1 MTSAVSWITYYHRHV
16 QPTRLLDQ
24 KREEFMNNS
33 EDILE
38 RRVNRRSFL
47 RNGAIAAGTVT
58 AGAALL
64 SHGLAAFGQESNG
77 GSSLTKG
84 DIAILQF
91 LAAAELIE
99 SDLWQQYAELGGID
113 NNPPIEV
120 DPSN

>member
-1 MTSAVSWITYYHRHV
+1 MSS
-16 QPTRLLDQ
+16 QPGYWTR

-64 SHGLAAFGQESNG
+64 SHGLAAFG
-77 GSSLTKG
+77 
-84 DIAILQF
+84 
-91 LAAAELIE
+91 
-99 SDLWQQYAELGGID
+99 
-113 NNPPIEV
+113 
-120 DPSN
+120 